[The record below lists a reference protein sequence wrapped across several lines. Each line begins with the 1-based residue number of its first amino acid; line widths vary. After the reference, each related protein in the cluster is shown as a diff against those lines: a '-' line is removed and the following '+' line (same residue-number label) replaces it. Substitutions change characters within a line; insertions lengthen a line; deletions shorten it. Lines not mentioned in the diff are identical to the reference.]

1 MLVNL
6 FSYPAIFKRANKE
19 DGYVITFRD
28 VPEAIT
34 QAESFKDCFIE
45 AADCLD
51 EAIAGRIGDGIDIPK
66 PSNKRSYEHVI
77 SVINATP
84 K

>member
-1 MLVNL
+1 MHRFN
-6 FSYPAIFKRANKE
+6 YPALFKSDKNE
-19 DGYVITFRD
+19 GGYVITFRD

-34 QAESFKDCFIE
+34 QADSFKDCFIE

-51 EAIAGRIGDGIDIPK
+51 EAIAGRIDDGIDIPK
-66 PSNKRSYEHVI
+66 PSKKRPYEHII
-77 SVINATP
+77 SVINAYS